1 MPIGWLYITYHL
13 LREPETAIVFIIWN
27 YIMCIPGFG
36 PMKSIKCI
44 KFMVPLPI
52 RQLPKK
58 RDSFVTR
65 NTPVIGV
72 SSEKVEVQM
81 RLTTYNHKVW
91 YIDRLGG
98 FKYFFFH
105 PYLGKIPIL
114 TNIFQRGWNHQ
125 LVGILCIHFQSLR
138 LNSLLFL
145 ASVFILL
152 TGNWVPTSEKGIPWE
167 KYSWSILFSI
177 CSWSVGWYCWIF
189 EKSDGTVELPNI
201 SVFHWNCL
209 GRYPP

>member
-1 MPIGWLYITYHL
+1 MIIYHL
-13 LREPETAIVFIIWN
+13 PPIKGTRNSYWIFIIWN

-98 FKYFFFH
+98 FKYFFFIPIWGRFPFWLIFSKGLKPPTSRDFTH
-105 PYLGKIPIL
+105 SFSKPSFEFSPFLSFSFHTFDRELGIYKWKRDTMRKILMVNFVFNLFLECRLVLLDLWEERWHSRIAKHLGVPLELSWKIP
-114 TNIFQRGWNHQ
+114 
-125 LVGILCIHFQSLR
+125 
-138 LNSLLFL
+138 
-145 ASVFILL
+145 
-152 TGNWVPTSEKGIPWE
+152 P
-167 KYSWSILFSI
+167 
-177 CSWSVGWYCWIF
+177 
-189 EKSDGTVELPNI
+189 
-201 SVFHWNCL
+201 
-209 GRYPP
+209 